1 MPRKGCRSEAA
12 KRRWRRLDL
21 ADPQSWPT
29 DGTQQV
35 YKLELVKVF
44 LFCRGTGFRHRVRE
58 WPTSRVTGR
67 RHRLVIPAGMPEEKF
82 ALLVG
87 DSHLRAIVDGFVAMP
102 EGGLSFG
109 VMATPGA
116 TADELRRE
124 VLNAVLP
131 RNPEVVCVLAP
142 SNNLSAR
149 KSVGESGVDFRRL
162 LTTLC
167 GLWHN
172 VVVLDFPPRLTVAEA
187 DQDRLRWEYA
197 RVAAEEGV
205 PYLPV
210 VEHFPRT
217 SLNLWCRDGI
227 HLSDSAGMKVLAWLL
242 WDAVSS
248 RLQAPAAPSPPRV
261 ASPMVQTVVVRIN
274 LLRHKRKY
282 VIADRFLC
290 LLCPISLN
298 PVWFSPSLLEQMN
311 KFTDALSDEKIV

>member
-1 MPRKGCRSEAA
+1 MPRKGGRSEAA

-21 ADPQSWPT
+21 ANPQS
-29 DGTQQV
+29 
-35 YKLELVKVF
+35 
-44 LFCRGTGFRHRVRE
+44 RGTGFSHRVRE

-116 TADELRRE
+116 TAD
-124 VLNAVLP
+124 V
-131 RNPEVVCVLAP
+131 EVVCVLAP

-162 LTTLC
+162 LITLC
-167 GLWHN
+167 GLWRN
-172 VVVLDFPPRLTVAEA
+172 VVVLDFPLRLTVAEA

-197 RVAAEEGV
+197 HVAAQEGV

-217 SLNLWCRDGI
+217 CLNLWCRDGI

-242 WDAVSS
+242 WDAVSLQ
-248 RLQAPAAPSPPRV
+248 LQAPAAPSLPRV
-261 ASPMVQTVVVRIN
+261 ASQMVQTVVVRIH

-282 VIADRFLC
+282 VIITKSFC
-290 LLCPISLN
+290 LSQCPISLN
-298 PVWFSPSLLEQMN
+298 PVWFSPLLMEQMN
-311 KFTDALSDEKIV
+311 KFTDALSDEKVI